1 MPRIKSAI
9 KRVEV
14 TERNRQRNLHYKS
27 AFRNAI
33 KKVLNIK
40 ADPDAAQAALKNA
53 YSAIDTAVS
62 KGIIHRNTAA
72 RYKARVAKFV
82 G

>member
-1 MPRIKSAI
+1 LPRIKSAI

-33 KKVLNIK
+33 KKVLNAK
-40 ADPDAAQAALKNA
+40 ANPEEAKEALKNA
-53 YSAIDTAVS
+53 YSWIDRAVT
-62 KGIIHRNTAA
+62 KGVIHKNTAS
-72 RYKARVAKFV
+72 RYKARVARAV

>member
-33 KKVLNIK
+33 KKVLNAK
-40 ADPDAAQAALKNA
+40 ATPEEAKEALKNA
-53 YSAIDTAVS
+53 YSWIDRAVT
-62 KGIIHRNTAA
+62 KGVIHKNTAS
-72 RYKARVAKFV
+72 RYKARVARAV